1 MTNELKTYKTY
12 TAKREAFKERAIIAA
27 VPAHGQPGDVVELI
41 KYAEALTEA
50 VYPNLPE
57 PVAEEA
63 PKKEEEKPTL
73 PAEARVVTES
83 ELPSTAAKEAS

>member
-57 PVAEEA
+57 PVEDKPKLPEES
-63 PKKEEEKPTL
+63 K
-73 PAEARVVTES
+73 
-83 ELPSTAAKEAS
+83 